1 MRLGFGPKSA
11 VLLAVKEYK
20 WPLIAGTATTCVVFL
35 PMFSLPGVIGKFLAY
50 IPITI
55 FTTLVAALF
64 ISLTINSA
72 LYYKFSKPGKT
83 YEKRKDENDYLTA
96 EEITLLAHER
106 EGKTEKN
113 IETLSRREKFLDAL
127 SQKYSERL
135 GKVMQNKRSRLIGI
149 L

>member
-1 MRLGFGPKSA
+1 
-11 VLLAVKEYK
+11 
-20 WPLIAGTATTCVVFL
+20 LIAGTATTCVVFL
-35 PMFSLPGVIGKFLAY
+35 PLFSLPGVIGKFLAY

-72 LYYKFSKPGKT
+72 LYYKFSKKAKT
-83 YEKRKDENDYLTA
+83 YEKRDDENEYLNS
-96 EEITLLAHER
+96 EEIALLAHER
-106 EGKTEKN
+106 EGKTEKH

-127 SQKYSERL
+127 SEKYSTWL
-135 GKVMQNKRSRLIGI
+135 GRIMHNKKSRLIGI